1 MYYLMKGT
9 VFFKFMGILG
19 YTSNG
24 DLLRDRFLLKQGLNF
39 GNPCNFS
46 PHIFHISP

>member
-24 DLLRDRFLLKQGLNF
+24 NLLQDNLQLKKELSF
-39 GNPCNFS
+39 GNPCN
-46 PHIFHISP
+46 P